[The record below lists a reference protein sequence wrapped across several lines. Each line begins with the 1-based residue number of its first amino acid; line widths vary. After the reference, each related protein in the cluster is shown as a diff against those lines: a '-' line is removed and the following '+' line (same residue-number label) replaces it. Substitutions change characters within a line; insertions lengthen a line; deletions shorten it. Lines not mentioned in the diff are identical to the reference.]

1 MMKSIR
7 WRPGGL
13 SWRLAVS
20 YLLVTLVAALTIE
33 ITLTLVPLIHELQQ
47 SNTSS
52 QASALGKQAVTQVAP
67 YLEQTTPDTEALRY
81 WLTFEVIARN
91 PQPIQLVVV
100 LDQQQRVIASAS
112 CDQSELLSSGSNDC
126 ATTAASRTSTYLAQ
140 PQIRSTMQR
149 VMASPGEVTGT
160 TSDGKNFIVAAVPGQ
175 TRQVIG
181 ELVAV
186 FPGQARAQATT
197 GPGALL
203 ASFWNSWPSAGLYFL
218 LLAVLLGTVAGI
230 LISHNLT
237 RRLNRIARAAS
248 AWSRGEFQVVV
259 QDRSRDELGQLAVN
273 LNSMAEQLKSLL
285 SARQALAVVEERNRL
300 ARELHDSVKQHM
312 FTGALLVRAA
322 RKLFPRDPEGAQQ
335 HLIQAEQ
342 LAEQVQQELSAAIQ
356 ALRPAAL
363 EDLGLA
369 MVLRDYARDWS
380 RRVGIAVDVGVQG
393 ERTTPLQIEEVLFR
407 VSQEA
412 LANVARHSRA
422 SEVKIQLTWN
432 EEEVG
437 LSIGDNGQGFDT
449 ARTTGKGLGLTS
461 MRERVEA
468 LHGRLSIS
476 SSIEGTTVEAHVPLV
491 PVDDRIK
498 AEGSHG

>member
-13 SWRLAVS
+13 SWRLAMS
-20 YLLVTLVAALTIE
+20 YLLVTLVAALTLE
-33 ITLTLVPLIHELQQ
+33 ITLTLVQLVHEFQQ
-47 SNTSS
+47 SSTSS
-52 QASALGKQAVTQVAP
+52 QASALEKQDVTQLAP
-67 YLEQTTPDTEALRY
+67 YLEQTTPDAEALRY
-81 WLTFEVIARN
+81 WLTFEVISKNAQR
-91 PQPIQLVVV
+91 IHLVVV

-112 CDQSELLSSGSNDC
+112 CNQSELLSSGSKDC
-126 ATTAASRTSTYLAQ
+126 ATTATSMTSTYLAQ
-140 PQIRSTMQR
+140 PQILSTIQR
-149 VMASPGEVTGT
+149 VITSPGETAGT

-175 TRQVIG
+175 AKQVIG

-186 FPGQARAQATT
+186 FSGQALAQATT

-203 ASFWNSWPSAGLYFL
+203 VSFWNLWQPAGIYFL
-218 LLAVLLGTVAGI
+218 LLAILLGTVTGI
-230 LISHNLT
+230 LISRNLV

-248 AWSRGEFQVVV
+248 AWSRGEFQAVV
-259 QDRSRDELGQLAVN
+259 QDRSRDELGQLVSD

-312 FTGALLVRAA
+312 FTSALLVRAA

-335 HLIQAEQ
+335 HLVQAEE
-342 LAEQVQQELSAAIQ
+342 LSEQVQQELSAAIQ
-356 ALRPAAL
+356 ALRPAVL

-369 MVLRDYARDWS
+369 MVLQDYARDWS
-380 RRVGIAVDVGVQG
+380 RRVGIVVDVRMQG
-393 ERTTPLQIEEVLFR
+393 ERSTPLQIEEALFR

-422 SEVKIQLTWN
+422 SEVKIQLTWD

-437 LSIGDNGQGFDT
+437 LSIRDNGRGFDT
-449 ARTTGKGLGLTS
+449 MRTIGKGFGLVS

-476 SSIEGTTVEAHVPLV
+476 SAMDGTTVEAHVPLV
-491 PVDDRIK
+491 PVDARIK
-498 AEGSHG
+498 VEGSHE

>member
-13 SWRLAVS
+13 SWRLAMS
-20 YLLVTLVAALTIE
+20 YLLVTLVAALTLA
-33 ITLTLVPLIHELQQ
+33 ITLTLVQLVRETQQ
-47 SNTSS
+47 SSASS
-52 QASALGKQAVTQVAP
+52 QASALGKQDVTQVAP

-81 WLTFEVIARN
+81 WLTFEVLTRN
-91 PQPIQLVVV
+91 AQRTQLVVV
-100 LDQQQRVIASAS
+100 LDHQQHVIASAS
-112 CDQSELLSSGSNDC
+112 CDQSELLLSGSKDC
-126 ATTAASRTSTYLAQ
+126 AATATSRTSTYLAQ
-140 PQIRSTMQR
+140 PQIRSTIQR
-149 VMASPGEVTGT
+149 VMISPGETAGT

-175 TRQVIG
+175 TKQVIG

-186 FPGQARAQATT
+186 FSGQALAQATT
-197 GPGALL
+197 GPGTLL
-203 ASFWNSWPSAGLYFL
+203 VSFWNLWQPVGLYFL
-218 LLAVLLGTVAGI
+218 LLATLLGTVTGI
-230 LISHNLT
+230 LISRNLV

-259 QDRSRDELGQLAVN
+259 WDRSRDELGQLAGD
-273 LNSMAEQLKSLL
+273 LNGMAEQLKSLL

-312 FTGALLVRAA
+312 FTSALLVRAA

-335 HLIQAEQ
+335 HLIQAEE
-342 LAEQVQQELSAAIQ
+342 LSEQVQQELSAAIQ
-356 ALRPAAL
+356 ALRPAVL

-369 MVLRDYARDWS
+369 MVLQDYARDWS
-380 RRVGIAVDVGVQG
+380 QRVGIVVDVRMQG
-393 ERTTPLQIEEVLFR
+393 ERTTPLQIEEALFR

-422 SEVKIQLTWN
+422 REVKIQLTWN

-437 LSIGDNGQGFDT
+437 LSICDNGQGFDT

-468 LHGRLSIS
+468 LHGRLSIAS
-476 SSIEGTTVEAHVPLV
+476 AMEGTTVEAHVPLV
-491 PVDDRIK
+491 PVDARIK
-498 AEGSHG
+498 AEGSHE

>member
-1 MMKSIR
+1 MMKSRR

-13 SWRLAVS
+13 SWRLAIS
-20 YLLVTLVAALTIE
+20 YLLVTLIAALTIE
-33 ITLTLVPLIHELQQ
+33 ITLTPVPLIHELQQ

-52 QASALGKQAVTQVAP
+52 QASALGKQDVTRVAP

-91 PQPIQLVVV
+91 SQRIQLVVV

-112 CDQSELLSSGSNDC
+112 CDQSELLSSGSNEC
-126 ATTAASRTSTYLAQ
+126 ATTAASRTSTYLAR
-140 PQIRSTMQR
+140 PQIRSTIQR
-149 VMASPGEVTGT
+149 VVTSPGEVTGT
-160 TSDGKNFIVAAVPGQ
+160 TSDGKSFIVAAVPGQ
-175 TRQVIG
+175 TKQVIG

-186 FPGQARAQATT
+186 FPGQALAPAAI

-203 ASFWNSWPSAGLYFL
+203 ASFWNFWPPAGLSFL

-230 LISHNLT
+230 LISRNLT
-237 RRLNRIARAAS
+237 RRLNRIERAAS
-248 AWSRGEFQVVV
+248 AWSRGELQVVV
-259 QDRSRDELGQLAVN
+259 RDRSHDELGQLAAN
-273 LNSMAEQLKSLL
+273 LNRMAGQLESLL
-285 SARQALAVVEERNRL
+285 AARQALAVVEERNRL

-312 FTGALLVRAA
+312 FTSALLVRAA
-322 RKLFPRDPEGAQQ
+322 RKVFPRDPVEAQQ
-335 HLIQAEQ
+335 HLIQAEE

-369 MVLRDYARDWS
+369 MVLQGYARDWS
-380 RRVGIAVDVGVQG
+380 QRAGIGVNVHVQG
-393 ERTTPLQIEEVLFR
+393 ERATPLQIEEALFR

-422 SEVKIQLTWN
+422 REVKIHLIWN

-437 LSIGDNGQGFDT
+437 LSICDNGQGFDT
-449 ARTTGKGLGLTS
+449 TRTVKKGLGLSS

-468 LHGRLSIS
+468 LHGQLSIAS
-476 SSIEGTTVEAHVPLV
+476 SEVGTTVEAHIPLV
-491 PVDDRIK
+491 PIDASIK
-498 AEGSHG
+498 AEGNDE

>member
-13 SWRLAVS
+13 SWRLAMS
-20 YLLVTLVAALTIE
+20 YLLVTLIAALTLD
-33 ITLTLVPLIHELQQ
+33 ITLTLVQFVRETQQ
-47 SNTSS
+47 SCASS
-52 QASALGKQAVTQVAP
+52 QASALGKQDVTQVAP

-81 WLTFEVIARN
+81 WLTFEVITGN
-91 PQPIQLVVV
+91 PQRIHFVVV
-100 LDQQQRVIASAS
+100 LDHQQRVMASAS

-140 PQIRSTMQR
+140 PQIRSTIQH
-149 VMASPGEVTGT
+149 VMTSPGETVGT

-175 TRQVIG
+175 TKQVIG

-186 FPGQARAQATT
+186 FSGPASAQATT

-203 ASFWNSWPSAGLYFL
+203 VRFWNLWQPPGIYFL
-218 LLAVLLGTVAGI
+218 LLAMLLGTVTGI
-230 LISHNLT
+230 LISRNLV

-248 AWSRGEFQVVV
+248 AWSHGEFQVMV
-259 QDRSRDELGQLAVN
+259 QDHSRDELGQLVSD

-285 SARQALAVVEERNRL
+285 SAHQALAVVEERNRL

-312 FTGALLVRAA
+312 FTSALLVRAA
-322 RKLFPRDPEGAQQ
+322 RKLFPRNPEGAQQ
-335 HLIQAEQ
+335 HLI
-342 LAEQVQQELSAAIQ
+342 AAIQ
-356 ALRPAAL
+356 ALRPAVL

-369 MVLRDYARDWS
+369 MVLQDDAHNWS
-380 RRVGIAVDVGVQG
+380 RHAGIAVDVRVHGV
-393 ERTTPLQIEEVLFR
+393 RTTPLQIEEALFR
-407 VSQEA
+407 VSQQS

-432 EEEVG
+432 EEEVS
-437 LSIGDNGQGFDT
+437 LSFCDNGQGFDT
-449 ARTTGKGLGLTS
+449 ARSLGKGLGLTS

-468 LHGRLSIS
+468 LHGQLSIS
-476 SSIEGTTVEAHVPLV
+476 SSEEGTTVEAHVPLV
-491 PVDDRIK
+491 PVDTRIK
-498 AEGSHG
+498 VEGNHE

>member
-1 MMKSIR
+1 MMKSIH
-7 WRPGGL
+7 WRPGGF

-20 YLLVTLVAALTIE
+20 YLLVTLVAALTLD
-33 ITLTLVPLIHELQQ
+33 ITLTLVQLVRETQQ
-47 SNTSS
+47 SGASS
-52 QASALGKQAVTQVAP
+52 QASALGKQDVTQVAP

-81 WLTFEVIARN
+81 WLTFEVITGN
-91 PQPIQLVVV
+91 PQRIQLVVV
-100 LDQQQRVIASAS
+100 LDHQQHVMASAS
-112 CDQSELLSSGSNDC
+112 CDQSKLLLSGSKEC
-126 ATTAASRTSTYLAQ
+126 ATTATSLTSTYLAQ
-140 PQIRSTMQR
+140 PQIRSTIQR
-149 VMASPGEVTGT
+149 VMDSPGQATGI

-175 TRQVIG
+175 TKQVIG

-186 FPGQARAQATT
+186 FSGPVSAQATA

-203 ASFWNSWPSAGLYFL
+203 LSFWNLWQPAGIYFL
-218 LLAVLLGTVAGI
+218 LLAMLLGTATGL
-230 LISHNLT
+230 LISRNLV
-237 RRLNRIARAAS
+237 RRLNRIALAAS

-259 QDRSRDELGQLAVN
+259 RDRSRDELGQLVSD

-312 FTGALLVRAA
+312 FTSALLVHAA

-335 HLIQAEQ
+335 HLIQAEE
-342 LAEQVQQELSAAIQ
+342 LSEQAQQELSAAIQ
-356 ALRPAAL
+356 ALHPAVL

-380 RRVGIAVDVGVQG
+380 RHVGIAVDVRVHGV
-393 ERTTPLQIEEVLFR
+393 RTTPLQIEEALFR

-432 EEEVG
+432 EEEVS
-437 LSIGDNGQGFDT
+437 LSICDNGRGFKT
-449 ARTTGKGLGLTS
+449 ARTVGKGLGLTS
-461 MRERVEA
+461 MRERVEGF
-468 LHGRLSIS
+468 HGQLSIS
-476 SSIEGTTVEAHVPLV
+476 SSEEGTTVEAHVPLV
-491 PVDDRIK
+491 PVDIRIK
-498 AEGSHG
+498 VEGTHE

>member
-13 SWRLAVS
+13 SWRLAMS
-20 YLLVTLVAALTIE
+20 YLLVTLIAALTLD
-33 ITLTLVPLIHELQQ
+33 ITLTLVQLVRETQQ
-47 SNTSS
+47 SGASS
-52 QASALGKQAVTQVAP
+52 QASALGKQDVTQVAP
-67 YLEQTTPDTEALRY
+67 YLEQTTPDAEALRY
-81 WLTFEVIARN
+81 WLTFEVITGN
-91 PQPIQLVVV
+91 PQRIHFVVV
-100 LDQQQRVIASAS
+100 LDRQQHVMASAS

-140 PQIRSTMQR
+140 PQIRATIQR
-149 VMASPGEVTGT
+149 VMTSPGETVGT

-175 TRQVIG
+175 TKQVIG

-186 FPGQARAQATT
+186 FSGPASAQATT

-203 ASFWNSWPSAGLYFL
+203 VSFWNLWQPPGIYFL
-218 LLAVLLGTVAGI
+218 LLAMLLGTVTGI
-230 LISHNLT
+230 LISRNLV

-259 QDRSRDELGQLAVN
+259 QDRSRDELGQLVSD

-285 SARQALAVVEERNRL
+285 SAHQALAVVEERNRL

-312 FTGALLVRAA
+312 FTSALLVRAA

-356 ALRPAAL
+356 ALRPAVL

-369 MVLRDYARDWS
+369 MVLQDDAHNWS
-380 RRVGIAVDVGVQG
+380 RHAGIAVDVRVHGV
-393 ERTTPLQIEEVLFR
+393 RTTPLQIEEALFR
-407 VSQEA
+407 VSQQS

-422 SEVKIQLTWN
+422 SEVKIQLTLN
-432 EEEVG
+432 EEEVS
-437 LSIGDNGQGFDT
+437 LSICDNGQGFDA
-449 ARTTGKGLGLTS
+449 ARTVGTGLGLTS

-468 LHGRLSIS
+468 LHGQLSIS
-476 SSIEGTTVEAHVPLV
+476 SSEEGTTVEAHVPLV
-491 PVDDRIK
+491 PVDTRIK
-498 AEGSHG
+498 VEGNHE

>member
-13 SWRLAVS
+13 SWRLAMS
-20 YLLVTLVAALTIE
+20 YLLVTLVAALTLG
-33 ITLTLVPLIHELQQ
+33 ITLTLVQFVRETQQ
-47 SNTSS
+47 NGTSS
-52 QASALGKQAVTQVAP
+52 QASTLGKQDVTQVAP

-81 WLTFEVIARN
+81 LLTFEVITRN
-91 PQPIQLVVV
+91 AQRIQLVVV
-100 LDQQQRVIASAS
+100 LDHQQRVMASAS
-112 CDQSELLSSGSNDC
+112 CDQSKLLSSGSKEC
-126 ATTAASRTSTYLAQ
+126 ATTATSLTSTYLAQ
-140 PQIRSTMQR
+140 PQIRSTIQR
-149 VMASPGEVTGT
+149 VMDSPGQAAGI

-175 TRQVIG
+175 TKQVIG

-186 FPGQARAQATT
+186 FSGPASAQATT

-203 ASFWNSWPSAGLYFL
+203 VSFWNLWQPAGIYFL
-218 LLAVLLGTVAGI
+218 LLAILLGTVTGI
-230 LISHNLT
+230 LISRNLV
-237 RRLNRIARAAS
+237 RRLKRIAWAAS

-259 QDRSRDELGQLAVN
+259 QDRSRDELGQLAGD

-285 SARQALAVVEERNRL
+285 STRQALAVVEERNRL

-312 FTGALLVRAA
+312 FTNVLLVHAA

-335 HLIQAEQ
+335 HLVEAEE

-356 ALRPAAL
+356 ALRPAVL
-363 EDLGLA
+363 EGPDLTT
-369 MVLRDYARDWS
+369 VLQDYARDWS
-380 RRVGIAVDVGVQG
+380 RRVGIVVDVRVQG
-393 ERTTPLQIEEVLFR
+393 ERTTPLQIEEVLSR

-437 LSIGDNGQGFDT
+437 LSICDNGQGFDT
-449 ARTTGKGLGLTS
+449 ARTVGTGLGLTS

-476 SSIEGTTVEAHVPLV
+476 SSIGGTTVEADIPLAA
-491 PVDDRIK
+491 VDNRIK

>member
-1 MMKSIR
+1 MKSMR

-20 YLLVTLVAALTIE
+20 YFLVTLVAALTIE
-33 ITLTLVPLIHELQQ
+33 LTLTLVQLVRETQQ
-47 SNTSS
+47 SSASS
-52 QASALGKQAVTQVAP
+52 QAQALDKQDVFQVAP

-81 WLTFEVIARN
+81 WLTFGVIARN
-91 PQPIQLVVV
+91 PQRIQLVVV
-100 LDQQQRVIASAS
+100 LDQQQRVMASAS
-112 CDQSELLSSGSNDC
+112 CDQSELLSSGSKDC
-126 ATTAASRTSTYLAQ
+126 ATSATGMTNAYLAQ

-149 VMASPGEVTGT
+149 VMASPGETAGT

-175 TRQVIG
+175 TKQVIG

-186 FPGQARAQATT
+186 FSGPASAQPTT

-203 ASFWNSWPSAGLYFL
+203 SSFWNLWQPAGIYFL
-218 LLAVLLGTVAGI
+218 LLAILLGTATGI
-230 LISHNLT
+230 LISRNLV

-259 QDRSRDELGQLAVN
+259 RDGSRDELGQLVSD
-273 LNSMAEQLKSLL
+273 LNSMSEQLKSLL

-312 FTGALLVRAA
+312 FTSALLVRAA
-322 RKLFPRDPEGAQQ
+322 RKLFPRDPDGAQQ
-335 HLIQAEQ
+335 HLVQAEE

-356 ALRPAAL
+356 ALRPAVL

-369 MVLRDYARDWS
+369 MALQDYARDWS
-380 RRVGIAVDVGVQG
+380 QRVGIVVDVRAQG
-393 ERTTPLQIEEVLFR
+393 ERTTPLQIEEALFR

-422 SEVKIQLTWN
+422 SEVKIQLSWD
-432 EEEVG
+432 EKEVG
-437 LSIGDNGQGFDT
+437 LSILDNGHGFDAAQT
-449 ARTTGKGLGLTS
+449 VGKGLGMTS
-461 MRERVEA
+461 MRERLEA

-476 SSIEGTTVEAHVPLV
+476 SSMEGTTVEARVPLV
-491 PVDDRIK
+491 PVDTHLK
-498 AEGSHG
+498 TEGSHE

>member
-13 SWRLAVS
+13 SWRLAMS
-20 YLLVTLVAALTIE
+20 YLLVTLIAALTLG
-33 ITLTLVPLIHELQQ
+33 ITLTLVQFVRETQQ
-47 SNTSS
+47 SGASS
-52 QASALGKQAVTQVAP
+52 LASALGKQNITEVAP
-67 YLEQTTPDTEALRY
+67 YLELTTPDPEALRY
-81 WLTFEVIARN
+81 WLTFEVITRN
-91 PQPIQLVVV
+91 PQGIQLVVV
-100 LDQQQRVIASAS
+100 LDHQQRVMGSAS
-112 CDQSELLSSGSNDC
+112 CDQSELLSSGSKDC
-126 ATTAASRTSTYLAQ
+126 VATAASRTSTYLAQ
-140 PQIRSTMQR
+140 PQIRSTIQR
-149 VMASPGEVTGT
+149 VMASPGEAAGT
-160 TSDGKNFIVAAVPGQ
+160 TSDGKNFIVAAVTGQ
-175 TRQVIG
+175 TKQVIG

-186 FPGQARAQATT
+186 FSGTGSAQATT

-203 ASFWNSWPSAGLYFL
+203 VSFWNLWQPPGIYFL
-218 LLAVLLGTVAGI
+218 LLAILLGTVAGI
-230 LISHNLT
+230 LISRNLT

-248 AWSRGEFQVVV
+248 AWSRGEFQVVI
-259 QDRSRDELGQLAVN
+259 QDRSHDELGQLAGN

-300 ARELHDSVKQHM
+300 ARELHDSVKQQM
-312 FTGALLVRAA
+312 FSSALLVRAA

-335 HLIQAEQ
+335 HLIQAEE
-342 LAEQVQQELSAAIQ
+342 LSEQAQQELSSAIQ
-356 ALRPAAL
+356 ALRPAVL

-380 RRVGIAVDVGVQG
+380 RRVGIVVDVRVQG
-393 ERTTPLQIEEVLFR
+393 ERTTPLQIEEALSR

-437 LSIGDNGQGFDT
+437 LSICDNGQGFDT
-449 ARTTGKGLGLTS
+449 ARTVGTGLGLTS

-476 SSIEGTTVEAHVPLV
+476 SSIEGTTVEADIPLA

-498 AEGSHG
+498 AEGSHE

>member
-1 MMKSIR
+1 MKSIH
-7 WRPGGL
+7 WRPRGL

-20 YLLVTLVAALTIE
+20 YFLVTLVAALSIE
-33 ITLTLVPLIHELQQ
+33 ITLTLVQLVRETQQ
-47 SNTSS
+47 SSASS
-52 QASALGKQAVTQVAP
+52 PAQALEKQDVTQVAP

-81 WLTFEVIARN
+81 WLTFEVITRN
-91 PQPIQLVVV
+91 SQRIQLVAV
-100 LDQQQRVIASAS
+100 LDQQQRVMTSAS
-112 CDQSELLSSGSNDC
+112 CDQSELLSSGSNNC
-126 ATTAASRTSTYLAQ
+126 AATATSMTSTYLAQ
-140 PQIRSTMQR
+140 PRIRSSIQR
-149 VMASPGEVTGT
+149 VMASPGEVAGT

-175 TRQVIG
+175 TKQVIG

-186 FPGQARAQATT
+186 FSGQAPAQATA

-203 ASFWNSWPSAGLYFL
+203 VSFWNLWQPAGIYFL
-218 LLAVLLGTVAGI
+218 LLAMLLGTVTGV
-230 LISHNLT
+230 LISRNLV
-237 RRLNRIARAAS
+237 RRLNRITRAAS

-259 QDRSRDELGQLAVN
+259 GDRSRDELGQLVSD

-312 FTGALLVRAA
+312 FTCSLLVRAA

-335 HLIQAEQ
+335 HLVQAEE

-356 ALRPAAL
+356 ALRPAVL

-369 MVLRDYARDWS
+369 MVLQDYARDWS
-380 RRVGIAVDVGVQG
+380 RRVGIAVDVRVQG
-393 ERTTPLQIEEVLFR
+393 ERTTPLQIEEALFR

-432 EEEVG
+432 EEEVSLG
-437 LSIGDNGQGFDT
+437 ICDNGRGFDI

-461 MRERVEA
+461 MHERVEA
-468 LHGRLSIS
+468 LHGRLSIAS
-476 SSIEGTTVEAHVPLV
+476 SVEGTTVEARVPLE
-491 PVDDRIK
+491 PVDAGIK
-498 AEGSHG
+498 AEKSYE